1 MADYVFI
8 RKSRN
13 KISSVIHVFLNI
25 LLGAGSILVTVIS
38 GSWIIGM
45 ILVFISK
52 WRIFAVRPRFW
63 FLNIKSNLVD
73 LIVGASFV
81 LLAYIYGGELLP
93 IHFILAALYVL
104 WLLLFKPL
112 TSETGTIIQSLF
124 AIFFGTTT
132 TILLTSSLDPIVL
145 VLIEFVIGYSATRH
159 LLAQKAEGSFTMTTL
174 VSGLL
179 FSEIALL
186 SNAWSILYPVKLVS
200 STGVQIPQLSLI
212 LTIAA
217 FSFFKIYYS
226 IEKHDGKIV
235 KSDIAAPA
243 IFAILTIG
251 IIVFAFSNPIF
262 NI

>member
-13 KISSVIHVFLNI
+13 KLSSILHVFLNI

-73 LIVGASFV
+73 IIVGASLV
-81 LLAYIYGGELLP
+81 LIAYCYGGELLP
-93 IHFILAALYVL
+93 IHIILAVFYVF
-104 WLLLFKPL
+104 WLVLFKPL
-112 TSETGTIIQSLF
+112 TSENGTIIQSLF
-124 AIFFGTTT
+124 AIFFGTTA
-132 TILLTSSLDPIVL
+132 TILLTSTIDSIVL
-145 VLIEFVIGYSATRH
+145 VIVEFIIGYSASRH
-159 LLAQKAEGSFTMTTL
+159 LLAQKSEGNFTMTTL

-179 FSEIALL
+179 FAEIALL
-186 SNAWSILYPVKLVS
+186 SSAWSILYPVKLVS
-200 STGVQIPQLSLI
+200 AMGIQIPQLSII
-212 LTIAA
+212 LTIIS

-226 IEKHDGKIV
+226 IEKHDGKII

-243 IFAILTIG
+243 IFAILTVA
-251 IIVFAFSNPIF
+251 IIIFAFSNPIF